1 MKNVKEY
8 LRKHYDNKK
17 IIQLNNMRIEGLNK
31 KLSAIEKEINN
42 PIFTASL
49 NTDLKAINYEGVSGK
64 TGIPSS
70 PMENEIEH
78 LYRVYEK
85 ERKRIVNEICMTREL
100 IYKLELETE
109 KTDLYIN
116 ILTDEEKEL
125 LRLIFKEN
133 MSITRIAFEVNMS
146 KSSISRKLN
155 NIYKH
160 LEELIEVIK

>member
-1 MKNVKEY
+1 MQGIKEY

-17 IIQLNNMRIEGLNK
+17 IIQLNNIRLEGLNK
-31 KLSAIEKEINN
+31 KLFDIEKEINS
-42 PIFTASL
+42 PIFTTSL
-49 NTDLKAINYEGVSGK
+49 NTDLKAVNYHNVYVAGG
-64 TGIPSS
+64 TPSS
-70 PMENEIEH
+70 PIENEIENI
-78 LYRVYEK
+78 YRVYEK
-85 ERKRIVNEICMTREL
+85 ERKRILNEICMTREL

-125 LRLIFKEN
+125 LRLVFKEN

-160 LEELIEVIK
+160 LEDMIEVIK

>member
-31 KLSAIEKEINN
+31 KLSDIEKEINN

-160 LEELIEVIK
+160 LEELIEIIK